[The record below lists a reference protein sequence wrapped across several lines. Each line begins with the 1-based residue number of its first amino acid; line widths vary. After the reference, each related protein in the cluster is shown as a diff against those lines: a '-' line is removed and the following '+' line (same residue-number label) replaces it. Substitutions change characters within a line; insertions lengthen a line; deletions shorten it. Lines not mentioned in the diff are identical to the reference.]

1 MGKGA
6 AEVAKVPPVPSR
18 ARLRGRKAGIRRAAA
33 PAEPSP
39 GADPAPGPGARRGRP
54 ERRAGTRLR

>member
-6 AEVAKVPPVPSR
+6 AEMAKVPPVPSL
-18 ARLRGRKAGIRRAAA
+18 ARLRGQKAGTRRDAA

-39 GADPAPGPGARRGRP
+39 GADPAPGPGTQRGRP
-54 ERRAGTRLR
+54 ERRARTRLS